1 MLTFSKNDWFFTFL
15 VISRSFCP
23 IRPSHLKSGGRPL
36 ASMAGVYCP
45 TCEAGVEAVAK
56 FCLACGHDLT
66 VQGPITATGHDLNQL
81 KEVIRVRDDL
91 SMAEKFDMIAKI
103 EDGANPIVLGIAA
116 PAEGEEA
123 DLSDAFSMEIA
134 EPSSSSVFTN
144 HEWGKSPAANAAIRA
159 VVRGTNGWD
168 LIQAGKL
175 DLKEGLFREA
185 MDNGMEASTHI
196 HDVASGEHEGIDP
209 ESMRA
214 IPVLKPPKR
223 SFCPKCGSDIHANTM
238 LQWRKWRDS
247 SSEVVSMQ
255 LEASMETSLIQV
267 AAHYINVMQAMQD
280 ERDDAL
286 NKLSK
291 GDPAAMEDKLRSKLE
306 KSIRSE
312 IEKEV
317 RAELEE
323 EFKGRSISS
332 SPSKAK
338 GSKAKSSGTGTKADA
353 NKAASNKAAANKA
366 ATGTQKK
373 KSSGMFGAKKITKK
387 YEGEPGGK
395 ADWFLKD
402 ALDTVYDPHGT
413 GKVVKPATIL
423 ARSAAGNVRV
433 RDVVRIFDV
442 DGEEGISELA
452 WTSPLTKY
460 IIEAY
465 SAC

>member
-1 MLTFSKNDWFFTFL
+1 
-15 VISRSFCP
+15 
-23 IRPSHLKSGGRPL
+23 
-36 ASMAGVYCP
+36 
-45 TCEAGVEAVAK
+45 
-56 FCLACGHDLT
+56 
-66 VQGPITATGHDLNQL
+66 LNQL
-81 KEVIRVRDDL
+81 KEVVRVRDDL

-116 PAEGEEA
+116 PAEGEEV
-123 DLSDAFSMEIA
+123 DLSDAFSMEVTEA
-134 EPSSSSVFTN
+134 SASSVFAN

-286 NKLSK
+286 NKLAK
-291 GDPAAMEDKLRSKLE
+291 GDPAAMEGKLRSKLE
-306 KSIRSE
+306 KSIKSE
-312 IEKEV
+312 MEKEI
-317 RAELEE
+317 RAELEK
-323 EFKGRSISS
+323 EFKGRSVAG
-332 SPSKAK
+332 SPAKAK
-338 GSKAKSSGTGTKADA
+338 ASKAKSSGSSA
-353 NKAASNKAAANKA
+353 KAAANKA

-373 KSSGMFGAKKITKK
+373 KSSGMFGAKKVTKT

-395 ADWFLKD
+395 VDWFLKE

-413 GKVVKPATIL
+413 GKAVKPATIL
-423 ARSAAGNVRV
+423 ARSSAGNVRV

-442 DGEEGISELA
+442 EGEEGISELA